1 MFYIISP
8 GHQLH
13 AIPEL
18 PAFLQGP
25 SSLSLLSI
33 FKNRWQ
39 ARGHP
44 LLSYSAPIHLSQKS
58 HLGLKHIYNNRNNS
72 RSERKTGWDSHLPT
86 LLTAQNPRRQRA
98 LTAAVTAK
106 HRISL
111 HMPQLPS
118 NPAPSSSSHCH
129 PRATCESCSL
139 SQQSPSIL
147 VNLVNP
153 IPCTGSRIQTWTFSA
168 SLAVHLP

>member
-1 MFYIISP
+1 MFYITSP

-13 AIPEL
+13 SIPEL

-39 ARGHP
+39 ARRHP

-58 HLGLKHIYNNRNNS
+58 YPGVKHIYNNRNNKS
-72 RSERKTGWDSHLPT
+72 SERKTGWDSHLPT
-86 LLTAQNPRRQRA
+86 HWPESQEKMAPK
-98 LTAAVTAK
+98 AAVTAK
-106 HRISL
+106 HHISL
-111 HMPQLPS
+111 HMPQLLS
-118 NPAPSSSSHCH
+118 NPAPNSSFHCY
-129 PRATCESCSL
+129 PRPTCESCSL
-139 SQQSPSIL
+139 SQQSTSIL

-153 IPCTGSRIQTWTFSA
+153 IPCTGSRIQTWTFST
-168 SLAVHLP
+168 SLAVHMH